1 MTQSTFRMHIWTA
14 GFLAATYAALLL
26 LVAVCSAE
34 PHPASAHEHHSHQ
47 AVHSLLCVWACQAA
61 SDEQTGAAEA
71 VVAYQ
76 PLIFLAALPH
86 PISLPSIDPTGCP
99 SRAPPQ
105 SV

>member
-1 MTQSTFRMHIWTA
+1 MAQRTFRIHIWTA
-14 GFLAATYAALLL
+14 GYLAATYAVLLL

-34 PHPASAHEHHSHQ
+34 PHPAFTHAHHGPQ

-61 SDEQTGAAEA
+61 SGEQIGAAEA

-76 PLIFLAALPH
+76 PLIFLVAPSHLT
-86 PISLPSIDPTGCP
+86 SLPSIDPTGCS

-105 SV
+105 SA